1 MLKYFKTYIFR
12 RHELVV
18 REEVEDGED
27 GVVCDALGRDSNAGP
42 RVGQTLA
49 GQLAALVERG
59 TTFKQDQRRFDV
71 GFLQPSNNHIVNGF
85 TVNVIVRL
93 MGSN

>member
-1 MLKYFKTYIFR
+1 LLKYFKTHIFR

-27 GVVCDALGRDSNAGP
+27 GVVSDALGRDSNARP

-59 TTFKQDQRRFDV
+59 ATFKQDQRRFNV
-71 GFLQPSNNHIVNGF
+71 GFLKSSNNYIVYVF
-85 TVNVIVRL
+85 TISVIVRL

>member
-27 GVVCDALGRDSNAGP
+27 GVVSDALGRDSNAGP

-59 TTFKQDQRRFDV
+59 ATFKQDQRRFDV
-71 GFLQPSNNHIVNGF
+71 GFLQQSNNYIVYGF
-85 TVNVIVRL
+85 TVNVIVR
-93 MGSN
+93 